1 MMSIFS
7 MIDDL
12 QKKKKKY
19 YPRVY
24 INFITNKV
32 VKIRNMTNEGHME
45 ILIEGHGEED
55 FDESFLSRLRP

>member
-12 QKKKKKY
+12 QKNKN

-24 INFITNKV
+24 ILITNKV
-32 VKIRNMTNEGHME
+32 ANTKYDNEGHMG

-55 FDESFLSRLRP
+55 FNESFLSRLMP